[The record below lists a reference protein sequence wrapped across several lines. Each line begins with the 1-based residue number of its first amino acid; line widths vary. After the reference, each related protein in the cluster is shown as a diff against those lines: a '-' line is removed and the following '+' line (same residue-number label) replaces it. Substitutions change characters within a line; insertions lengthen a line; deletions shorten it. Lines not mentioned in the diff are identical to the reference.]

1 MLTRTFDLAALGLL
15 PRPVPPGD
23 AAALA
28 LADALADVWGAWFD
42 AARVWPRA
50 WLALL
55 DAAERA
61 GGGR

>member
-1 MLTRTFDLAALGLL
+1 MTRTFDLDALGLV
-15 PRPVPPGD
+15 PSRVPPAL

-28 LADALADVWGAWFD
+28 LADALADLWGAWLD

-50 WLALL
+50 WLAVL